1 MTELGHPSAACRP
14 GSLPVAVG
22 GAVCLPAFSRDGKE
36 PLQSQTVEAKRR
48 IIRVCGADG
57 RVFDGLRLQ
66 INAVFSQRAVCCDK
80 DLWPGSGEERQQ
92 AEEEDWTGMERGG
105 LSFKHVCG
113 FPLSG
118 LPSPPL
124 LLNF

>member
-1 MTELGHPSAACRP
+1 MEK
-14 GSLPVAVG
+14 
-22 GAVCLPAFSRDGKE
+22 SRYKVK
-36 PLQSQTVEAKRR
+36 LWRQKRR

-66 INAVFSQRAVCCDK
+66 ISAVFSQRAVCCDK

-105 LSFKHVCG
+105 LSFNTSVA
-113 FPLSG
+113 PLSQVY
-118 LPSPPL
+118 LLLTL